1 MATRKE
7 FLADINHRLRFV
19 YLPKHSSWLNQIE
32 IWLGIL
38 GRKLLRRGSFTSLDD
53 LCARVH
59 AFIAYY
65 NRTMARPFKWTY
77 QGKVLTS

>member
-38 GRKLLRRGSFTSLDD
+38 ARKLLRRGNFRSVAD
-53 LCARVH
+53 LEEQIR
-59 AFIAYY
+59 AFIHYY
-65 NRTMARPFKWTY
+65 NETMAKPFAWTY
-77 QGKVLTS
+77 QGKVLAA